1 MKKSKGNNVTY
12 QWLKSQDRVIAGL
25 IPLPWLYRQRKISGL
40 ISIQALENLCI
51 VLHEDLILIWQ
62 LRQF

>member
-25 IPLPWLYRQRKISGL
+25 IPLPWLYIY
-40 ISIQALENLCI
+40 
-51 VLHEDLILIWQ
+51 ILMH
-62 LRQF
+62 LNTGREK